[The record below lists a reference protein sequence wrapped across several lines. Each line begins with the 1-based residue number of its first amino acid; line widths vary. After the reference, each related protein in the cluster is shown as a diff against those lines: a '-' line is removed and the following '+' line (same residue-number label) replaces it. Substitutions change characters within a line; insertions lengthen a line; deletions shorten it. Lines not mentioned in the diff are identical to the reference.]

1 MLAQRT
7 RLGGKVTYRQG
18 DALDLPF
25 ADAGFDVVWSQ
36 NAAMNIADR
45 DRLYGEMR
53 RVLAPA
59 GRLAFQ
65 DVAAGP
71 GGDPPYPPP
80 RGNDQRGSFLPTPAS
95 APHPPAR
102 LRFPLPRPPHF
113 TQR

>member
-1 MLAQRT
+1 MLAERT
-7 RLGGKVTYRQG
+7 RLADKVTYRQG

-25 ADAGFDVVWSQ
+25 ADASFDLLWSQ

-65 DVAAGP
+65 DVAAGA

-80 RGNDQRGSFLPTPAS
+80 RANDKNISFLPTPGATR
-95 APHPPAR
+95 APPER
-102 LRFPLPRPPHF
+102 LRFPVPPWH
-113 TQR
+113 